1 VNFVGGVAYGFRDVL
16 QELCNA
22 YEFQLGT
29 VLKKPM
35 SGLIEY
41 HS

>member
-1 VNFVGGVAYGFRDVL
+1 VL
-16 QELCNA
+16 KHLCDS
-22 YEFQLGT
+22 YEFELGK